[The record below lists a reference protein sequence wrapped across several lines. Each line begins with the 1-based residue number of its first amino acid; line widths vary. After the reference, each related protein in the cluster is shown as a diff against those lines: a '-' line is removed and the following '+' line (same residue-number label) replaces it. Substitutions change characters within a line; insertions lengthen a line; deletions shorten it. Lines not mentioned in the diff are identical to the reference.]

1 MKLIVVLTIATTISG
16 MASAFT
22 PSSKNKVASSNKNNV
37 IMSPN
42 SRVHVG
48 VSTTSNNM
56 VSMSS
61 PFWNMS
67 PSRSAAPAVASKTIV
82 DRDYTVAATLL
93 MVYNVGPIPSQWV
106 FCYLCISFLTY
117 FLYGNNLNSQCCAV
131 SYLQHIIYRRLHV
144 HWYARCSFSCMVWM
158 FVSID

>member
-1 MKLIVVLTIATTISG
+1 MKLIVVLTIAATISG

-93 MVYNVGPIPSQWV
+93 MVGIMLGLFHPSECFISVFIPFYTV
-106 FCYLCISFLTY
+106 IILT
-117 FLYGNNLNSQCCAV
+117 LNAV
-131 SYLQHIIYRRLHV
+131 SYPICNTLYIGDYMFIDMLGAAFHV
-144 HWYARCSFSCMVWM
+144 WFGCL
-158 FVSID
+158 

>member
-1 MKLIVVLTIATTISG
+1 MKLIVVLTIAATISG

-42 SRVHVG
+42 SRDNVG

-93 MVYNVGPIPSQWV
+93 MVGIMLGLFHPSECFVISV
-106 FCYLCISFLTY
+106 FHSLLS
-117 FLYGNNLNSQCCAV
+117 LYGNNSNSQ
-131 SYLQHIIYRRLHV
+131 
-144 HWYARCSFSCMVWM
+144 FSMLCRIL
-158 FVSID
+158 FATHYI